1 MDLLQDFYK
10 SQGDYESTG
19 GLHGEEGWFKL
30 VFQNYAGIE
39 YCADTSKKCVN
50 GKSAYEISCSHYVM
64 ALLM

>member
-10 SQGDYESTG
+10 SQGDYASTG

-30 VFQNYAGIE
+30 VFQNYAGID

-50 GKSAYEISCSHYVM
+50 GKLGRGISCLHYAM